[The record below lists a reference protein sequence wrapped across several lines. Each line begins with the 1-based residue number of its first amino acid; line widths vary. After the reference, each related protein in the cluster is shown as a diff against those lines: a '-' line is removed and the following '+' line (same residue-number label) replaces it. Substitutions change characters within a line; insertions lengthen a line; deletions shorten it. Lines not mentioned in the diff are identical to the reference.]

1 MSRRHNAC
9 PWPDR
14 RKSSISAYYCP
25 TDDLSDIVSVGA
37 VVAVAVAA
45 GVVVVA
51 FAVVA
56 VVAVAA
62 VLELDMMLAAGRS
75 IFACYHYYCHHYYYY
90 YTIVP
95 GCWQH
100 YCWRRRRW
108 CCLCGFLFRSNRTD
122 GRLSSCVRCFVAAV
136 AGGARDLQLA
146 CGRPLLCGSLLLL
159 PPLPSLSLAALGLL
173 AACSWLQAKN
183 LLLLLLRLLR
193 LLLSRLLGA
202 VDELGQARSLAS
214 HSLALFYCASNSLK
228 ILSLLSARAGP
239 LALAPVAATL
249 AFN

>member
-100 YCWRRRRW
+100 YCWRRRW